1 MVLLYGYQPEKL
13 RAGGHL
19 LLYTALRSLP
29 LLLLLISLPPF
40 FSVWEGRQVQGGAAA
55 LAMTIAFIVKRPMYG
70 VHLWLPK
77 AHVEAPV
84 VGSIALAGVLL
95 KLGSFGLFLVL
106 PHTRGRV
113 LLLYL
118 LLSVWGSVVC
128 GALCLRQWDIKR
140 LVAYSSVVHMGVVGV
155 GLLVGRELGRGAAL
169 IIVVGH
175 GVCSPM
181 IFRYAYY
188 LYRSTH
194 RRLLTRCRGGLAG
207 PVMRFVFFL
216 LIAVNMGVPPFINLW
231 SEVAIFTALL
241 PMWTW
246 S

>member
-1 MVLLYGYQPEKL
+1 M
-13 RAGGHL
+13 
-19 LLYTALRSLP
+19 
-29 LLLLLISLPPF
+29 
-40 FSVWEGRQVQGGAAA
+40 QGGAAA
-55 LAMTIAFIVKRPMYG
+55 LAMTIAFIVKRPIYG

-106 PHTRGRV
+106 PHTRGQV

-128 GALCLRQWDIKR
+128 GALCLRQWDMKR

-155 GLLVGRELGRGAAL
+155 GLLVGGELGRGAAL

-194 RRLLTRCRGGLAG
+194 SRLLSRCRGGLAG

-216 LIAVNMGVPPFINLW
+216 LIAVNIGVPPFINL
-231 SEVAIFTALL
+231 
-241 PMWTW
+241 
-246 S
+246 